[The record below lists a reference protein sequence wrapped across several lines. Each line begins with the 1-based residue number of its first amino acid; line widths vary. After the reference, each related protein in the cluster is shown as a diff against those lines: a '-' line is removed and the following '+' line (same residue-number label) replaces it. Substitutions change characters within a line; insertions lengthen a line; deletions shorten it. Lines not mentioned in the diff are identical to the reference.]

1 MERTVSDG
9 EEVDRWDAL
18 YDGGKQL
25 VVGLF
30 IVVNI
35 LNLVAIVD
43 GRFDH
48 EGIRWVLLDSEAPDG
63 APGLL
68 DDLVR
73 GVDEALMESP
83 MLPRFVPGTPGRLD
97 VGAHRGTVRREGE
110 LHILWSSRPKGEHAA
125 SRCPTD
131 GRSLAAARAG
141 YHEPRS

>member
-48 EGIRWVLLDSEAPDG
+48 EGIRWVLLDSEG
-63 APGLL
+63 N
-68 DDLVR
+68 R
-73 GVDEALMESP
+73 IAL
-83 MLPRFVPGTPGRLD
+83 
-97 VGAHRGTVRREGE
+97 H
-110 LHILWSSRPKGEHAA
+110 SR
-125 SRCPTD
+125 
-131 GRSLAAARAG
+131 
-141 YHEPRS
+141 